1 MSGKRSMV
9 SLLLELMDLPTA
21 AELRS
26 SGAFQMQV
34 NLDLADS
41 DPPLATIIL
50 RFVGPHAV
58 DNAKRFIE
66 ERETMLD
73 EFILTAGSD

>member
-1 MSGKRSMV
+1 MV
-9 SLLLELMDLPTA
+9 SLLLELIDLPTA

-26 SGAFQMQV
+26 FGAFQMQV

-50 RFVGPHAV
+50 RFAGPRAV
-58 DNAKRFIE
+58 DKAKRFVE
-66 ERETMLD
+66 DRETMLD